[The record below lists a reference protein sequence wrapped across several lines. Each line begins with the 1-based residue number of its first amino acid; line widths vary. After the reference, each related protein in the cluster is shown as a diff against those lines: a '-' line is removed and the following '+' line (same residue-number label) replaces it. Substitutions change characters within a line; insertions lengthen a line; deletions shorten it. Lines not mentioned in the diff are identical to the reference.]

1 MSRYLPK
8 LARWMATVILL
19 VGIVAGLS
27 GFADFDAYGSAAAD
41 AAMLEYDAEIK
52 VLRAAIQMCG
62 GENSVATLV
71 EDGLYQCTTKRGFKT
86 AQVSP

>member
-1 MSRYLPK
+1 MSRYLPD
-8 LARWMATVILL
+8 LL
-19 VGIVAGLS
+19 MWLWVTLVVVVMSAALM
-27 GFADFDAYGSAAAD
+27 GFADVDSYHPDDALLGH
-41 AAMLEYDAEIK
+41 DAEIK

-71 EDGLYQCTTKRGFKT
+71 EDGLYQCATKRGFKT

>member
-1 MSRYLPK
+1 MSRYLPD
-8 LARWMATVILL
+8 LL
-19 VGIVAGLS
+19 MYLWISLVVVVMSAALM
-27 GFADFDAYGSAAAD
+27 GFADVDSYSPDDALLGHSED
-41 AAMLEYDAEIK
+41 IK

-71 EDGLYQCTTKRGFKT
+71 EDGLYQCATKRGFKT